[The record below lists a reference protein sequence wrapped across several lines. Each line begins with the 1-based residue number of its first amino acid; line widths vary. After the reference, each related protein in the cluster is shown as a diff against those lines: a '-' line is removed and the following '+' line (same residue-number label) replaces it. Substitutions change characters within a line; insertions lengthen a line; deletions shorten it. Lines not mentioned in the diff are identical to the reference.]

1 MFTGLIEELGTVT
14 AIEPGD
20 DGVRLRVQA
29 SFAGEVGDGD
39 SVAVNGVCLTALD
52 LGDGSIGFDVMNE
65 SLRRSALAQLAP
77 GSEVNLERALQAS
90 ARLGGHIV
98 SGHVDEVGHT
108 ASSTD
113 DGVAKVL
120 TVTASPELLRL
131 VVEKGSICLQGVS
144 LTVSAVSDES
154 FSVSLIP
161 ETLRATTL
169 GALCA
174 AEPGQPVNLEADIVA
189 KHVEKLL
196 AARLPQDGDNR

>member
-65 SLRRSALAQLAP
+65 SLRRSALAQLVP

-90 ARLGGHIV
+90 ARLGGH
-98 SGHVDEVGHT
+98 
-108 ASSTD
+108 
-113 DGVAKVL
+113 
-120 TVTASPELLRL
+120 
-131 VVEKGSICLQGVS
+131 
-144 LTVSAVSDES
+144 
-154 FSVSLIP
+154 
-161 ETLRATTL
+161 
-169 GALCA
+169 
-174 AEPGQPVNLEADIVA
+174 
-189 KHVEKLL
+189 
-196 AARLPQDGDNR
+196 

>member
-98 SGHVDEVGHT
+98 SGHVDGVGHT

-113 DGVAKVL
+113 DGFAKVL
-120 TVTASPELLRL
+120 TITASPELLRL
-131 VVEKGSICLQGVS
+131 VVE
-144 LTVSAVSDES
+144 
-154 FSVSLIP
+154 
-161 ETLRATTL
+161 
-169 GALCA
+169 
-174 AEPGQPVNLEADIVA
+174 
-189 KHVEKLL
+189 
-196 AARLPQDGDNR
+196 